1 MKSFCLFAIVGLVAA
16 VSFGSESYGQTFLL
30 QPSGLQKTWR
40 SMPRAFRNELSGAT
54 TAKLVRSF
62 EIPQAR
68 MVRSMPFP
76 RIPRTQIA
84 SALGGRIFRND
95 MSGATTEKIIR
106 SLSRGYRK
114 ENVHNKQFNE
124 QRVLRTPVS
133 ETVTQLPDEVTRITR
148 NIDTHMPMVHE
159 RIRNHYSVENINKKN
174 IVHHYISPVRDENLG
189 KYILRFYLY
198 LYF

>member
-1 MKSFCLFAIVGLVAA
+1 MG
-16 VSFGSESYGQTFLL
+16 
-30 QPSGLQKTWR
+30 
-40 SMPRAFRNELSGAT
+40 
-54 TAKLVRSF
+54 
-62 EIPQAR
+62 
-68 MVRSMPFP
+68 
-76 RIPRTQIA
+76 QIA
-84 SALGGRIFRND
+84 SVLGGRIFRND

-159 RIRNHYSVENINKKN
+159 RIRNHYAVENIDKKN
-174 IVHHYISPVRDENLG
+174 VIHHYISPVRNERMGTRKGRAFKQQTEHVVHNKAFDNLPMEG
-189 KYILRFYLY
+189 QAIQTADLHL
-198 LYF
+198 